1 MNNQTHHRKS
11 ENCDSKSDFSSYHE
25 NLKNIETAWENLF
38 QRVYLV
44 NQYPDLLSIQKLKR
58 LQTKNVARL

>member
-25 NLKNIETAWENLF
+25 NLKNIEAAWENLF
-38 QRVYLV
+38 QRLYLV
-44 NQYPDLLSIQKLKR
+44 NQYPVSRSFINSKIEK
-58 LQTKNVARL
+58 VANKKCC